1 MVCTCTCVLVWPGV
15 DRIYTVCMYTY
26 EISTIHKLSKRNVI
40 HPFSSPSHLTYL
52 PSLLPSHTLPPT
64 LSLPGVPMRPNR
76 TISTSSSQLE
86 KVDED
91 GTATPTPSGSGE
103 EKLYVFPVSN
113 SVIDLVV
120 MLTRTACFTGTTLE
134 VLSSKMRLGVS
145 RLEREKVWG
154 GGGGGR
160 GDG

>member
-1 MVCTCTCVLVWPGV
+1 MSTRVVFGL
-15 DRIYTVCMYTY
+15 RLILHIYV
-26 EISTIHKLSKRNVI
+26 HVHVI
-40 HPFSSPSHLTYL
+40 HPFPSPSHLPSL
-52 PSLLPSHTLPPT
+52 PHTFPLSLLPSHTLPPT
-64 LSLPGVPMRPNR
+64 PSLPGVPMRPNR

-120 MLTRTACFTGTTLE
+120 MLTRSACFTGTTLE

-154 GGGGGR
+154 GGGGGGR